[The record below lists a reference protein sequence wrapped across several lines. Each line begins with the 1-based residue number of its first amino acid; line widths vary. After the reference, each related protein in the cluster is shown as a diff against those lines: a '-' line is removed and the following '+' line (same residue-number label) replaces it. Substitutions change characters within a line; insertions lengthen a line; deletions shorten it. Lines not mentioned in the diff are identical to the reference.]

1 MFSRL
6 EESLVRRP
14 GTMVQGMND
23 ARQAAVAVVVRP
35 NLDIIFIRRADNER
49 DPWSGH
55 IALPGGRVDPGDAS
69 PEAAAR
75 RELFEEVGIELGDAP
90 LVGRMNQV
98 ASPSL
103 APRIVVTPFVFRVA
117 NDPRTAL
124 QTSEVAAVHW
134 FGLDR
139 LLAGEGRGRFHY
151 EYRGHSMMLPCVEL
165 DGERIWG
172 MTLRVVDEL
181 IERLRTGDGDLPVE

>member
-1 MFSRL
+1 
-6 EESLVRRP
+6 
-14 GTMVQGMND
+14 MVQGMED
-23 ARQAAVAVVVRP
+23 ARQAAVAVVLRP

-69 PEAAAR
+69 AEAAAR
-75 RELFEEVGIELGDAP
+75 REVFEEVGIDLGDAP
-90 LVGRMNQV
+90 LLGRMNQV

-103 APRIVVTPFVFRVA
+103 APRIAVTPFVFRVA
-117 NDPRTAL
+117 GDPEVSMDS
-124 QTSEVAAVHW
+124 SEVAAVHW
-134 FGLDR
+134 FGLER
-139 LLAGEGRGRFHY
+139 LLGGEGRGRFQY

-165 DGERIWG
+165 DGQRIWG

-181 IERLRTGDGDLPVE
+181 IERLSTEGGHLPVE